1 MDCKLM
7 LSSSKIFPAGGLLE
21 KLRAESAENWERC
34 VGHDFVRGLGNGTLP
49 EECFRYYLAQ
59 DYLFLIHFSRAYALS
74 AYKSETLAELK
85 TSINACQAILEVEM
99 GLHVEFCRGWGLS
112 EDEMESTDEQTATMA
127 YTRYVLECGLSGDI
141 LDLHVA
147 LSPCLLGYA
156 EIGLALS
163 KTKVEGNPYQPWID
177 MYAGEEYQRVAANF
191 AKFVEEIVFR
201 RGGLDR
207 LESLNRIFTQ
217 SVRLE
222 IAFWEQGLSLQK
234 I

>member
-1 MDCKLM
+1 M
-7 LSSSKIFPAGGLLE
+7 LESLEIFPVGGLLE
-21 KLRAESAENWERC
+21 KLRAQSSEIWKQY
-34 VGHDFVRGLGNGTLP
+34 VGHEFVRSLGNGTLP

-74 AYKSETLAELK
+74 AYKSETLLELK
-85 TSINACQAILEVEM
+85 QSINACQAILEVEM
-99 GLHVEFCRGWGLS
+99 GLHIEFCRGWGLS
-112 EDEMESTDEQTATMA
+112 QAEMENTEEQAATMA

-163 KTKVEGNPYQPWID
+163 NTEVVGNPYQPWID
-177 MYAGEEYQRVAANF
+177 MYAGEEYQVVAANF
-191 AKFVEEIVFR
+191 AKFLEEIVCR

-207 LESLNRIFTQ
+207 LKNLTRIFTQ
-217 SVRLE
+217 AVRLE

>member
-1 MDCKLM
+1 M
-7 LSSSKIFPAGGLLE
+7 LESLEIFPAGGLLE
-21 KLRAESAENWERC
+21 KLRAGSSEIWKRY
-34 VGHDFVRGLGNGTLP
+34 VGHEFVRGLGNGTLP

-74 AYKSETLAELK
+74 AYKSETLFELK
-85 TSINACQAILEVEM
+85 NSINACQTILEVEM

-112 EDEMESTDEQTATMA
+112 EAEMENTEEQAATLA
-127 YTRYVLECGLSGDI
+127 YTRYVLECGLSGDV

-163 KTKVEGNPYQPWID
+163 ETKVLGNPYQPWID
-177 MYAGEEYQRVAANF
+177 MYASEEYQLVAANF
-191 AKFVEEIVFR
+191 AKFLEEMVRR

-207 LESLNRIFTQ
+207 LKGLKRIFTQ
-217 SVRLE
+217 AVRLE

>member
-1 MDCKLM
+1 M
-7 LSSSKIFPAGGLLE
+7 LGGLEIFPAGGLLE
-21 KLRAESAENWERC
+21 KLRDGSSEIWEQY
-34 VGHDFVRGLGNGTLP
+34 VSHEFVRGLGDGTLP

-74 AYKSETLAELK
+74 AYKSETLSELK
-85 TSINACQAILEVEM
+85 QSINACQAILEVEM
-99 GLHVEFCRGWGLS
+99 ALHVEFCHGWGLS
-112 EDEMESTDEQTATMA
+112 KADMENTEEQAATLA

-163 KTKVEGNPYQPWID
+163 KTDVLGNPYQPWID
-177 MYAGEEYQRVAANF
+177 MYAGEEYQMVAANF
-191 AKFVEEIVFR
+191 AKCLEEIARR

-207 LESLNRIFTQ
+207 LESLTRIFTQ
-217 SVRLE
+217 AVRLE
-222 IAFWEQGLSLQK
+222 IAFWEQALTLHK

>member
-1 MDCKLM
+1 M
-7 LSSSKIFPAGGLLE
+7 LRSLEIFPAGGLLE
-21 KLRAESAENWERC
+21 KLRAESSETWKQFVSHE
-34 VGHDFVRGLGNGTLP
+34 FVRGLENGTLP

-74 AYKSETLAELK
+74 AYKSETLSELK
-85 TSINACQAILEVEM
+85 HSINACQTILEVEM

-112 EDEMESTDEQTATMA
+112 EAEMENTEEQAATLA

-163 KTKVEGNPYQPWID
+163 NTKVLGNPYQPWID
-177 MYAGEEYQRVAANF
+177 MYAGEEYQAVAANF
-191 AKFVEEIVFR
+191 AKFLEEIVHR

-207 LESLNRIFTQ
+207 LKSLKRIFAQ
-217 SVRLE
+217 AVRLE